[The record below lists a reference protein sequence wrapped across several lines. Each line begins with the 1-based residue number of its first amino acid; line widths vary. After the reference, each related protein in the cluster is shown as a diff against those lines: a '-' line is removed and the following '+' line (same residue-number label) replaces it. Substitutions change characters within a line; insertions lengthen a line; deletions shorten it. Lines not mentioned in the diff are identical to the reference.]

1 MAFRTNTGQQLTFD
15 DSFGNLTPREQKAI
29 RKSWAHDFATIV
41 FPAIN
46 EERFAVLYSDNKAS
60 RPNTPVNV
68 TVGALMLKEYSQLS
82 DDELFDSILFDVRY
96 QYALHTTSFEEQPF
110 SDRTLS
116 RFRERLYEYE
126 RTTGIDLLKLEM
138 EHLAEVY
145 ADKMNLKK
153 NVKRMDSL
161 MVASRCKVMSRLE
174 IIYTCVADMVRLLH
188 RLGMSEYISSDMEH
202 YLDAEDRNKVIY
214 HAKGDE
220 CEDRL
225 GQVIKD
231 AAALRDALTG
241 DSWLDFTEYQLL
253 IRVLDEQTRF
263 DDDGNVAAKDKTE
276 VTADSLQNPSDP
288 DATYRSKA
296 GKSHKGYVGN
306 IVETVDENGNSVISS
321 FQYEPNNYSD
331 SEFMSDYLESQPE
344 HAADDNETVIVDGAY
359 ASYENSKLAE
369 EKNITLVPTALSGKD
384 PDEIYADFE
393 LSDDETKVVK
403 CPMGYEPVKQTQYK
417 TGMIRAQFRKDQCEN
432 CPHRDRCKGK
442 PQRKTYAVY
451 VSAKIVYRA
460 KQLCRMSTDD
470 YKILSRKRNA
480 VEGVMSVLRRKHRV
494 DEIPVTGHIRSK
506 MFFTCKI
513 GAYNLGKLFRYCQST
528 RGSCAPIQAFA

>member
-1 MAFRTNTGQQLTFD
+1 MAFRSNSGQQLTLD
-15 DSFGNLTPREQKAI
+15 DSFGNLSPRVQKLI
-29 RKSWAHDFATIV
+29 KNSWAHDFATIV
-41 FPAIN
+41 FPSIN
-46 EERFAVLYSDNKAS
+46 EERFSVLYSDNKAS

-82 DDELFDSILFDVRY
+82 DDELLNSILCDVRY
-96 QYALHTTSFEEQPF
+96 QYALHTTSYDEQPF

-126 RTTGIDLLKLEM
+126 RTTGIDLLKIEM
-138 EHLAEVY
+138 EHLAEIY

-161 MVASRCKVMSRLE
+161 MVASRCKAMSRLE

-188 RLGMSEYISSDMEH
+188 RLGMNEYITPDLEH
-202 YLDAEDRNKVIY
+202 YLDAEDRNQVIY
-214 HAKGDE
+214 YAKGDE
-220 CEDRL
+220 CSDRL
-225 GQVIKD
+225 AQVIKD
-231 AAALRDALTG
+231 AAKLRDLLDD
-241 DSWLDFTEYQLL
+241 DSWLDFSEYQLL
-253 IRVLDEQTRF
+253 IRVLDEQTVF
-263 DDDGNVAAKDKTE
+263 DDDGNVVAKDKGEITS
-276 VTADSLQNPSDP
+276 DSLQNPSDP

-296 GKSHKGYVGN
+296 GKKHKGYVGN
-306 IVETVDENGNSVISS
+306 IVETVDENGNSVVSS
-321 FQYEPNNYSD
+321 FQYEKNNYSD
-331 SEFMSDYLESQPE
+331 TAFMSDYLESQSA
-344 HAADDNETVIVDGAY
+344 HDASDNETVIVDGAY

-369 EKNITLVPTALSGKD
+369 EKNITIVPTALSGKD
-384 PDEIYADFE
+384 PDKIFAKFE
-393 LSDDETKVVK
+393 LSDDETEVVR
-403 CPMGYEPVKQTQYK
+403 CPMGYAPVKQTQYK

-432 CPHRDRCKGK
+432 CPNRDRCKGK
-442 PQRKTYAVY
+442 PQRKTYAVH

-460 KQLCRMSTDD
+460 KQLCKMSTED

-528 RGSCAPIQAFA
+528 RGSCGPIQAFA